1 MRWNHLKIST
11 KIILSLMI
19 PIVLMG
25 GTGVWMFQLSR
36 SVSDEVRQLREQSS
50 TFAVL
55 AQTMGKDVIQV
66 QQWLTD
72 ISATR
77 SQDGLNDGFDKA
89 EKHYQSFISGL
100 SRFKDRYELEK
111 NDAAVQKISD
121 LQLRF
126 DAYYAAG
133 RKMAQAYIDGG
144 PPMGNRMMRDF
155 DKMAE
160 ALHAVLDPFV
170 TEQTDEAE
178 TMMEGIVRSVDN
190 MKTGVAGITL
200 FAILLVSVTGFYLI
214 RSIIRPINELLTEA
228 ERLGKGDFSV
238 QIDESGK
245 DEFGDLAHELN
256 QAVNKISGAI
266 HDVKSA
272 VGSLASSSEELSGS
286 AAHIANGSK
295 EQSNRTSQVAAS
307 SHELSSAIADIARN
321 VSGAAE
327 AAKKA
332 NEAASRVSGIVE
344 ETITSINGIADT
356 TRETSQVV
364 AILGSR
370 SQDVGNIIKVIEDIA
385 DQTNLLALNAAI
397 EAARAGEQG
406 RGFAVVADEVR
417 KLAEKTTIATK
428 EIGETIGIIQQDT
441 VKALSSMD
449 DELNA
454 VEKGVRF
461 TKDASAALKEIVAQ
475 VEELSLIIQQMA
487 ATTEEQSTAA
497 DQISSDIEA
506 VSEIIKGTSSGA
518 EQIARASRDIA
529 QLASDLQSITAK
541 FKVHDKDRLH
551 PDNVISGPQAAKGSA
566 IANDTKR

>member
-1 MRWNHLKIST
+1 
-11 KIILSLMI
+11 MI

-25 GTGVWMFQLSR
+25 GIGVWMFQLSR

-77 SQDGLNDGFDKA
+77 SQDGLNDGFDEA
-89 EKHYQSFISGL
+89 EKHYQSVTAAL
-100 SRFKDRYELEK
+100 TRFKNRYEHEK
-111 NDAAVQKISD
+111 NEAAVQKMHD
-121 LQLRF
+121 LQHQF
-126 DAYYAAG
+126 DTYYAAG

-144 PPMGNRMMRDF
+144 PSMGNRMMKDF
-155 DKMAE
+155 DKMVGD
-160 ALHAVLDPFV
+160 LHAVLDPFV
-170 TEQTDEAE
+170 KEQIDEAE

-214 RSIIRPINELLTEA
+214 RSIIRPINELVTEA

-245 DEFGDLAHELN
+245 DEFGALAHELN
-256 QAVNKISGAI
+256 QAVYKISSAI

-272 VGSLASSSEELSGS
+272 VSSLASSSEELSGS
-286 AAHIANGSK
+286 ATHIANGSK

-307 SHELSSAIADIARN
+307 SQELSSAITDIARN
-321 VSGAAE
+321 VSGAAD

-332 NEAASRVSGIVE
+332 NEAAARVSGIVE

-370 SQDVGNIIKVIEDIA
+370 SQDVGNIIKVIDEIA
-385 DQTNLLALNAAI
+385 NQTNLLALNAAI

-449 DELNA
+449 DELQA

-461 TKDASAALKEIVAQ
+461 TKDAGVALKEIVAQ

-497 DQISSDIEA
+497 DQISGDIEA
-506 VSEIIKGTSSGA
+506 ASEIIKGTSAGA
-518 EQIARASRDIA
+518 EQIARASHDIA
-529 QLASDLQSITAK
+529 QLASYLQSITAK
-541 FKVHDKDRLH
+541 FKVHDNAMLH
-551 PDNVISGPQAAKGSA
+551 PNNVISETQAAKGSA
-566 IANDTKR
+566 IANATKR

>member
-1 MRWNHLKIST
+1 
-11 KIILSLMI
+11 MI

-25 GTGVWMFQLSR
+25 GIGVWMFQLSR

-55 AQTMGKDVIQV
+55 AQMMGKDVIQV

-77 SQDGLNDGFDKA
+77 SQDGLNDGFDEA
-89 EKHYQSFISGL
+89 EKHYQSVTVAL
-100 SRFKDRYELEK
+100 TRFKGRYEYEK
-111 NDAAVQKISD
+111 NEPAVQKMHD
-121 LQLRF
+121 LQHQF
-126 DAYYAAG
+126 DAYYDAG

-144 PPMGNRMMRDF
+144 PPIGNRMMKDF

-170 TEQTDEAE
+170 KEQTDEAE
-178 TMMEGIVRSVDN
+178 MMMEGIVRSVDN

-200 FAILLVSVTGFYLI
+200 FAILFVSVVGFYLI
-214 RSIIRPINELLTEA
+214 RTIIKPINELLTEA
-228 ERLGKGDFSV
+228 ERLGKGDFSM

-245 DEFGDLAHELN
+245 DEFGALAHELN
-256 QAVNKISGAI
+256 QAVYKISSAI

-286 AAHIANGSK
+286 ASHIADGSR

-307 SHELSSAIADIARN
+307 SQMLNSAITDIARN
-321 VSGAAE
+321 VSGAADT
-327 AAKKA
+327 AKKA
-332 NEAASRVSGIVE
+332 NEAASRVTGIVE

-364 AILGSR
+364 AILGNR
-370 SQDVGNIIKVIEDIA
+370 SQDVGNIIKVIDDIA
-385 DQTNLLALNAAI
+385 NQTNLLALNAAI

-417 KLAEKTTIATK
+417 KLAEKTTTATK
-428 EIGETIGIIQQDT
+428 EIGETIGTIQQDT

-449 DELNA
+449 DELKV

-461 TKDASAALKEIVAQ
+461 TQDAGAALKEIVVQ
-475 VEELSLIIQQMA
+475 VEELSLIIHQMA
-487 ATTEEQSTAA
+487 ATIMEQSIVS

-506 VSEIIKGTSSGA
+506 ASEIIKETSAGA
-518 EQIARASRDIA
+518 EQIARTSHDIA
-529 QLASDLQSITAK
+529 QLASYLQSITAK
-541 FKVHDKDRLH
+541 FKVHDKAMRFTR
-551 PDNVISGPQAAKGSA
+551 IM
-566 IANDTKR
+566 